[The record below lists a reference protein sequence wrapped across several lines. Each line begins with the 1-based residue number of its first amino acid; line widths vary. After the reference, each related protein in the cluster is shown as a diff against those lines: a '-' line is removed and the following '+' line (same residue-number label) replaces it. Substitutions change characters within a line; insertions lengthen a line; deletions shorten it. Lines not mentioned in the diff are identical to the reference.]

1 FRRLIRA
8 PEGPSRHP
16 KPRRLIRASE
26 VIQPLPTRNPAQDRL
41 TAMSLPDQTNKPRH
55 SLPHPP
61 TFSGVKSQWRGWK
74 LEMEGKIEEDAEA
87 IGNAKSQIRY
97 VYSRLEGS
105 ARTNITTFF
114 EMELRKNLPNPQA
127 LLDRLDL
134 LYGERNRKEKAI
146 HALHTIRQRDDE
158 PFTSFYPRF
167 EKEIA
172 NAEAESWNESS
183 KISYLRNAIHPKLR
197 AHLIGIS
204 RPELESYV
212 AFATKCEEVS
222 NQMELFGQW
231 KNETRSINSRRSN
244 TAQQALGENILREEM
259 MEWEPTT
266 TVRINA
272 AQGRRNTNGYPSK
285 RPEDQS
291 LLGKRAKWVEKSE
304 IEKRWK
310 EGRCLR
316 CGRDDCKV
324 ERCPLAAA
332 IPPSVK
338 IQKNVVSA
346 SRAKVTTAAVEDTE
360 DEEISSSDQ

>member
-1 FRRLIRA
+1 
-8 PEGPSRHP
+8 
-16 KPRRLIRASE
+16 
-26 VIQPLPTRNPAQDRL
+26 
-41 TAMSLPDQTNKPRH
+41 
-55 SLPHPP
+55 
-61 TFSGVKSQWRGWK
+61 
-74 LEMEGKIEEDAEA
+74 
-87 IGNAKSQIRY
+87 
-97 VYSRLEGS
+97 
-105 ARTNITTFF
+105 
-114 EMELRKNLPNPQA
+114 
-127 LLDRLDL
+127 
-134 LYGERNRKEKAI
+134 
-146 HALHTIRQRDDE
+146 
-158 PFTSFYPRF
+158 
-167 EKEIA
+167 
-172 NAEAESWNESS
+172 
-183 KISYLRNAIHPKLR
+183 
-197 AHLIGIS
+197 
-204 RPELESYV
+204 
-212 AFATKCEEVS
+212 
-222 NQMELFGQW
+222 MELFGQW

-285 RPEDQS
+285 RPEDQP

-346 SRAKVTTAAVEDTE
+346 SRVKVTTAAVEDTE
-360 DEEISSSDQ
+360 DEEISSSNQ